1 MTITVRPMRPED
13 AGAGLE
19 VHRAAIHGTAAKDY
33 PQSILQE
40 WGPLPVTVQ
49 TVKRFQANPDNEIRL
64 IAEQDGEIVG
74 FGALVPENNKLRAC
88 YVAPRAGRKGVGS
101 ALVRELERLAR
112 ARGLAQL
119 QLESSITAEPF
130 YNALGYE
137 ARERGEHTL
146 RSGRR
151 MACVKMRK
159 LLQP

>member
-1 MTITVRPMRPED
+1 MAQPPRTIRSRSCRN
-13 AGAGLE
+13 GALC
-19 VHRAAIHGTAAKDY
+19 
-33 PQSILQE
+33 
-40 WGPLPVTVQ
+40 TVQ

-88 YVAPRAGRKGVGS
+88 YVAPRA
-101 ALVRELERLAR
+101 AH
-112 ARGLAQL
+112 
-119 QLESSITAEPF
+119 
-130 YNALGYE
+130 GYE

-159 LLQP
+159 LLHP